1 MEPADSSAVET
12 EGKDRAS
19 FYTNAAEYWSSV
31 PPTIDGVLGGFGFV
45 SRTDIQGSVSF
56 LKKLFKNP
64 PGHERALDCGAGIGR
79 ITKHLLLHFFDE
91 VDLVEQNSTFLEE
104 AKHFIGTCQKVGNL
118 YCVGLQD
125 FSPKQNTYD
134 IIWCQWVLGHLT
146 DEDLVDFF
154 KSCKQGLKPNGI
166 LVVKENLASSDEV
179 DIHEEDSSV
188 TRPISLLR
196 TLFRK
201 AGLRCIKEQK
211 QKNLPRGLYTVK
223 MFALVPDI
231 KVSNSSV
238 GSFTTQP
245 SVTYSDNGET

>member
-1 MEPADSSAVET
+1 MTQYMSLV
-12 EGKDRAS
+12 
-19 FYTNAAEYWSSV
+19 
-31 PPTIDGVLGGFGFV
+31 VLVIMHFQCNFWLLQIHVHCV
-45 SRTDIQGSVSF
+45 SYR
-56 LKKLFKNP
+56 
-64 PGHERALDCGAGIGR
+64 
-79 ITKHLLLHFFDE
+79 
-91 VDLVEQNSTFLEE
+91 
-104 AKHFIGTCQKVGNL
+104 
-118 YCVGLQD
+118 
-125 FSPKQNTYD
+125 
-134 IIWCQWVLGHLT
+134 
-146 DEDLVDFF
+146 
-154 KSCKQGLKPNGI
+154 QGLKPNGI

-231 KVSNSSV
+231 KVSYSSV
-238 GSFTTQP
+238 GSFTTPP